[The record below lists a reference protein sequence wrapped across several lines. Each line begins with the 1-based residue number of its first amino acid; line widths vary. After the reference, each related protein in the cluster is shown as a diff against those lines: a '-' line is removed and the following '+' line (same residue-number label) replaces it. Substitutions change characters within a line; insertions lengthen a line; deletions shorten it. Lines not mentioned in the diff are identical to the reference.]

1 MVAATGGLSR
11 SVVNFSANANTPLAS
26 MITALMI
33 ALTMMQLGNYQLPIT
48 GLHRYDK
55 SLNEHDM
62 KGYLY

>member
-33 ALTMMQLGNYQLPIT
+33 ALTMMQLGNYQLPAFTDMI
-48 GLHRYDK
+48 
-55 SLNEHDM
+55 SL
-62 KGYLY
+62 